1 MIPTMQHSNI
11 DLKFVKKK
19 AFPKETDFVKS
30 IRPIYYFSRVFGFL
44 PFSIEFDSK
53 GEVQN
58 ARISAFDFLWFVI
71 VIGFHLVLAFICLQK
86 QDSPK
91 FNLNLSYILFLGDY
105 ILIILGLIYG
115 AEARLM
121 DMCNRSKFV
130 RIVRQFDDFDKE
142 VSYESG

>member
-1 MIPTMQHSNI
+1 MQHSNI

-71 VIGFHLVLAFICLQK
+71 YYYSDRISPGFGFYLP
-86 QDSPK
+86 PK
-91 FNLNLSYILFLGDY
+91 AG
-105 ILIILGLIYG
+105 
-115 AEARLM
+115 
-121 DMCNRSKFV
+121 
-130 RIVRQFDDFDKE
+130 
-142 VSYESG
+142 